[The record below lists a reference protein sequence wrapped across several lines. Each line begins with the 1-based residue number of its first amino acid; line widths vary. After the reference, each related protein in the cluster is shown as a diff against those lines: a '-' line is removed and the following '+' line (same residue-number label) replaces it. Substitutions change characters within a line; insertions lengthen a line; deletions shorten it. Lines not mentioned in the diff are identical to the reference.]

1 MCAFRL
7 PFPSQLINHSAH
19 TFFPQGFLNTCVYV
33 YSNRTM
39 MKWLRSNLVCVRFT
53 RPRFISTSTT
63 GPRHSI
69 DRHVENG
76 WRGEGGEAAGEGE
89 EKAPESTT
97 DSEVDDLDDDTEW
110 LSTPSK
116 PARKTF
122 QPTEGSAEAERED
135 PHQVVNV
142 LVTTRAEGENSYSSK
157 SQNSAMSSNT
167 NRKSILIPEKSV
179 KNIDSKSKR
188 NSAHYY
194 PDVDSEKFVRFGK

>member
-1 MCAFRL
+1 MFCLYVFSNG
-7 PFPSQLINHSAH
+7 FSYFSHMYCS
-19 TFFPQGFLNTCVYV
+19 QGFLNTCVYV

-53 RPRFISTSTT
+53 RPRFISSSTT

-76 WRGEGGEAAGEGE
+76 WRGEGTDTAEGE

-97 DSEVDDLDDDTEW
+97 DSELDDLDDDTEW

-116 PARKTF
+116 PARKTL
-122 QPTEGSAEAERED
+122 PVEGTTEVEAED

-142 LVTTRAEGENSYSSK
+142 LVTTRVEGENSYSSK
-157 SQNSAMSSNT
+157 SQSQNSAMSSNT
-167 NRKSILIPEKSV
+167 NRKSILIPEKSA